1 MSEQGF
7 TPPPPPPPTQ
17 PAPTSNGPW
26 WKHWWLITPAVITV
40 VATIGAVVTRDDP
53 NSAGT
58 VTAPATTSQEVAGTT
73 IPGDTTPVDT
83 SPGVT
88 GPGDTSET
96 FEPVDT
102 TQPTSADDVVAG
114 APEGIG
120 GDRNS
125 PVPAGTIADIGGG
138 WRLQVIAVE
147 DDATATVAGAN
158 DFNDPPPDGSRFTIV
173 TVVLGY
179 FGLAD
184 PVSSF
189 EPTISAVA
197 SANTGLDSSC
207 GVIPNEL
214 PVFEDLFSGGVL
226 TGNLCFVTT
235 PADAGQ
241 VQLYA
246 TTGFGDTDVFLD
258 ASVTPAG
265 VTPMT
270 GLRGVQPGTTSA
282 AARLAPNPLGT
293 AVDVGDGWTMTVTG
307 AAQDI
312 TDAVLA
318 ENQFSDPPPEGH
330 RFVGVGVE
338 LAYSGDGSASGFDV
352 TIGAVGDSNTASA
365 TNSCGLVPGELDQFT
380 DVFAGGSV
388 AGTVCFVVPAADIDT
403 TVAYASTGFASDGSS
418 FFAMR

>member
-1 MSEQGF
+1 MSDPAF
-7 TPPPPPPPTQ
+7 TPPPPPPPTESV
-17 PAPTSNGPW
+17 PTPNGPW
-26 WKHWWLITPAVITV
+26 WKHWWLILPAVVTV
-40 VATIGAVVTRDDP
+40 VATIGTVVTRDDS
-53 NSAGT
+53 NTAT
-58 VTAPATTSQEVAGTT
+58 VAAPTTTSQEVAGTT
-73 IPGDTTPVDT
+73 IPGDTTP
-83 SPGVT
+83 GVT
-88 GPGDTSET
+88 TEPTTGPTET

-102 TQPTSADDVVAG
+102 SAPTSADDVVAG
-114 APEGIG
+114 APDGIG

-147 DDATATVAGAN
+147 DDATATITGAN
-158 DFNDPPPDGSRFTIV
+158 EFNAPPPDGSHFSLV

-179 FGLAD
+179 FGFDD

-197 SANTGLDSSC
+197 SSNTGLDSNC

-214 PVFEDLFSGGVL
+214 PIFNDLFSGAVS

-235 PADAGQ
+235 AADAGQ

-246 TTGFGDTDVFLD
+246 TTRFGDTEVFLD
-258 ASVTPAG
+258 ASATRTGA
-265 VTPMT
+265 TPMT
-270 GLRGVQPGTTSA
+270 GLRGVQPGTSSA

-318 ENQFSDPPPEGH
+318 ENQFSDPPPDGY

-338 LAYSGDGSASGFDV
+338 LAYSGDGGASGFDV
-352 TIGAVGDSNTASA
+352 TIGAVGDGNNAGA

-380 DVFAGGSV
+380 DVFAGGAV
-388 AGTVCFVVPAADIDT
+388 AGNVCFVVPVADVETI
-403 TVAYASTGFASDGSS
+403 VAYASTGSTSDSSS